1 MCAAFEQLIIHN
13 LRTHNK
19 KVEQSEDNNHL

>member
-13 LRTHNK
+13 PYPDNK
-19 KVEQSEDNNHL
+19 KVERSKNNNYL